1 MVDWGPPGN
10 QKRLAA
16 FIIKGKGVTKLTEL
30 LIEKTRSWIACI
42 SSESKNTELLQSVYF
57 SIVVDDLK
65 KVYCNW
71 KSDLVI
77 MLQPQISEVS
87 AKYGS
92 FTS

>member
-42 SSESKNTELLQSVYF
+42 AVRAKTPNYYNQFIFQLL
-57 SIVVDDLK
+57 
-65 KVYCNW
+65 
-71 KSDLVI
+71 
-77 MLQPQISEVS
+77 
-87 AKYGS
+87 
-92 FTS
+92 